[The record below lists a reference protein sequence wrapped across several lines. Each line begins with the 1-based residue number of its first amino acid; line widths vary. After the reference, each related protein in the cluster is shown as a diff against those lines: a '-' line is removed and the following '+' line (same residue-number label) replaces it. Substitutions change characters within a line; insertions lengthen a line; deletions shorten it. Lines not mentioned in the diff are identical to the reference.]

1 MKGYDGM
8 DFELTEEQSMIRDM
22 VRDFA
27 ENEIMPIAADIDKEG
42 RFPEENFKKM
52 GELGILGLPWPEKYG
67 GAGADTVCYAI
78 ATEQISRACGSHG
91 LSYAAH
97 VSLGSSPIYL
107 FGTEQQKKRY
117 LTPLARG
124 EWLGALGLTEP
135 EAGSDAGSTKTTAVL
150 DGNEW
155 VINGA
160 KSLITN
166 GPVAQIVIVVAKTD
180 PSASGSHGISTFIV
194 ETDVPG
200 FVVGKREDKMG
211 LKGCPTSQ
219 LFFEDCRIPKENL
232 LGKEGDGFK
241 QILEVL
247 DGGRISIGAMALGL
261 GQAAL
266 EAAVKY
272 AKERYQFSRPISRF
286 QAVQW
291 MIADAATRIEAAR
304 LLVYQ
309 AACLED
315 EGKRFTKEAAMGKLF
330 ASEAAELACFNALQI
345 HGGYGYTKDY
355 PVERFYRDNR
365 LTQIGEGTSEIQ
377 RLVIARHVLG
387 TR

>member
-1 MKGYDGM
+1 M
-8 DFELTEEQSMIRDM
+8 DFELTEEQSMIREM

-27 ENEIMPIAADIDKEG
+27 ENEIRPVAADVDKEG

-52 GELGILGLPWPEKYG
+52 GELGILGLPWPEEYG

-78 ATEQISRACGSHG
+78 ATEEISRACGSHG

-107 FGTEQQKKRY
+107 FGTEEQKKKY

-124 EWLGALGLTEP
+124 EGLGALGLTEP

-166 GPVAQIVIVVAKTD
+166 GPVARTVILVAKTD
-180 PSASGSHGISTFIV
+180 PSAKGSYGISTFIV
-194 ETDVPG
+194 ETDTPG
-200 FVVGKREDKMG
+200 FSIGKREDKMG

-219 LFFEDCRIPKENL
+219 LFFEDCRIPKANL

-247 DGGRISIGAMALGL
+247 DGGRISIGSMALGL

-266 EAAVKY
+266 EAAIEY
-272 AKERYQFSRPISRF
+272 AKERYQFGRPISRF

-291 MIADAATRIEAAR
+291 MIADAATRLEAAR
-304 LLVYQ
+304 LLVLK

-377 RLVIARHVLG
+377 RLVIARQMLKD
-387 TR
+387 R

>member
-1 MKGYDGM
+1 M
-8 DFELTEEQSMIRDM
+8 DFELTEEQQMIRET

-27 ENEIMPIAADIDKEG
+27 ENEIMPIAAEVDQEG
-42 RFPEENFKKM
+42 EFPAENFRRM
-52 GELGILGLPWPEKYG
+52 AELGLLGLPWPEEYG
-67 GAGADTVCYAI
+67 GAGGDTVSYAI
-78 ATEQISRACGSHG
+78 AAEEISRACGSHG

-97 VSLGSSPIYL
+97 ISLGSAPIFL
-107 FGTEQQKKRY
+107 FGTEEQKRKF

-124 EWLGALGLTEP
+124 DAIGALGLTEP

-155 VINGA
+155 VLNGA

-166 GPVAQIVIVVAKTD
+166 GPIAQIMIVIAKTD
-180 PSASGSHGISTFIV
+180 PSAGGSHGISSFIL
-194 ETDVPG
+194 ETDAPG
-200 FVVGKREDKMG
+200 FSVGKLEDKMG
-211 LKGCPTSQ
+211 LKGSPTSQ
-219 LFFEDCRIPKENL
+219 LFFEDCRIPKENI
-232 LGKEGDGFK
+232 LGKEGEGFR

-266 EAAVKY
+266 EAAITY
-272 AKERYQFSRPISRF
+272 ANERQQFGRPLARF
-286 QAVQW
+286 QAIQW
-291 MIADAATRIEAAR
+291 MIADAATQLEAAR
-304 LLVYQ
+304 LLVLK

-330 ASEAAELACFNALQI
+330 ASEAAELACFNAVQI
-345 HGGYGYTKDY
+345 HAGYGYTKDY

-377 RLVIARHVLG
+377 RLVIARQVLDS
-387 TR
+387 R

>member
-1 MKGYDGM
+1 M
-8 DFELTEEQSMIRDM
+8 DFQLTEEQQMIRDM

-27 ENEIMPIAADIDKEG
+27 ESEIMPIAAQIDKDG
-42 RFPEENFKKM
+42 QFPVDNFRKM
-52 GELGILGLPWPEKYG
+52 GGLGLLGVCWPEQYG
-67 GAGADTVCYAI
+67 GAGGDTVCYAL
-78 ATEQISRACGSHG
+78 ATEEISRACGSHG

-107 FGTEQQKKRY
+107 FGTEEQKKKY
-117 LTPLARG
+117 LVPLAKG
-124 EWLGALGLTEP
+124 DAIGALGLTEP

-150 DGNEW
+150 DGTQW

-166 GPVAQIVIVVAKTD
+166 GPVAQTVIVVAKTD
-180 PSASGSHGISTFIV
+180 PSAKGSRGISTFIV
-194 ETDVPG
+194 ETDTPG
-200 FVVGKREDKMG
+200 FSVGKIEDKMG
-211 LKGCPTSQ
+211 LRGSPTSQ
-219 LFFEDCRIPKENL
+219 LFFEDCKIPKDRL
-232 LGKEGDGFK
+232 LGKEGDGFR
-241 QILEVL
+241 QILKVL

-266 EAAVKY
+266 EAAMSY
-272 AKERYQFSRPISRF
+272 ARDRRQFGRPIAEF

-291 MIADAATRIEAAR
+291 MIADAATRLEAGR
-304 LLVYQ
+304 LLLLK

-315 EGKRFTKEAAMGKLF
+315 EGKKFTKEAAMGKLF
-330 ASEAAELACFNALQI
+330 ASEAAELACYNALQI
-345 HGGYGYTKDY
+345 HAGYGYTKDY

-377 RLVIARHVLG
+377 RLVIARQML
-387 TR
+387 RDQ

>member
-1 MKGYDGM
+1 M
-8 DFELTEEQSMIRDM
+8 DFQLSEEQRMIREM

-27 ENEIMPIAADIDKEG
+27 ENEIMPIASEIDREG
-42 RFPEENFKKM
+42 RFPFETFKKM
-52 GELGILGLPWPEKYG
+52 GELGIMGLPWPEEYG

-78 ATEQISRACGSHG
+78 AVEEISRACGSHG
-91 LSYAAH
+91 ISYAAH
-97 VSLGSSPIYL
+97 ISLGSSPIYL
-107 FGTEQQKKRY
+107 FGSEEQKRKY

-124 EWLGALGLTEP
+124 EAIGAFGLTEP
-135 EAGSDAGSTKTTAVL
+135 EAGSDAGSTKTTAVS

-166 GPVAQIVIVVAKTD
+166 GPIAGTVITAAKTD
-180 PSASGSHGISTFIV
+180 PSARGSHGISTFIV
-194 ETDVPG
+194 ETDRPG
-200 FVVGKREDKMG
+200 FSVGKEEDKFG
-211 LKGCPTSQ
+211 LRGSPTSQ
-219 LFFEDCRIPKENL
+219 LFYEECRIPKENL
-232 LGKEGDGFK
+232 LGKEGEGFG

-266 EAAVKY
+266 EASVKY
-272 AKERYQFSRPISRF
+272 AKERHQFERPIADF

-291 MIADAATRIEAAR
+291 MIADASTRLEAAR
-304 LLVYQ
+304 LLVYKS
-309 AACLED
+309 AYLED
-315 EGKRFTKEAAMGKLF
+315 QGKKFTKEAAMGKLF
-330 ASEAAELACFNALQI
+330 ASEAAELACFNAMQI
-345 HGGYGYTKDY
+345 YAGYGYTKDY

-377 RLVIARHVLG
+377 RLVIARQVLDA
-387 TR
+387 R

>member
-1 MKGYDGM
+1 M
-8 DFELTEEQSMIRDM
+8 DFQLGEEQRMIREM

-27 ENEIMPIAADIDKEG
+27 ENEIMPIASEIDREG
-42 RFPEENFKKM
+42 RFPFETFKKM
-52 GELGILGLPWPEKYG
+52 GELGIMGLPWPEEYG

-78 ATEQISRACGSHG
+78 AVEEISRACGSHG
-91 LSYAAH
+91 ISYAAH
-97 VSLGSSPIYL
+97 ISLGSSPIYL
-107 FGTEQQKKRY
+107 FGSEEQKRKY

-124 EWLGALGLTEP
+124 EAIGALGLTEP
-135 EAGSDAGSTKTTAVL
+135 EAGSDAGSTKTTAVS

-166 GPVAQIVIVVAKTD
+166 GPIAGTVITVAKTD
-180 PSASGSHGISTFIV
+180 PSARGSHGISTFIV
-194 ETDVPG
+194 ETDRPG
-200 FVVGKREDKMG
+200 FSVGKEEDKFG
-211 LKGCPTSQ
+211 LRGSPTSQ
-219 LFFEDCRIPKENL
+219 LFYEECRIPKENL
-232 LGKEGDGFK
+232 LGKEGEGFG

-266 EAAVKY
+266 EASVKY
-272 AKERYQFSRPISRF
+272 AKERHQFERPIADF

-291 MIADAATRIEAAR
+291 MIADASTRLEAAR
-304 LLVYQ
+304 LLVYKS
-309 AACLED
+309 ANWED
-315 EGKRFTKEAAMGKLF
+315 QGKKFTKEAAMGKLF
-330 ASEAAELACFNALQI
+330 ASEAAELACFNAMQI
-345 HGGYGYTKDY
+345 YAGYGYTKDY

-377 RLVIARHVLG
+377 RLVIARQVLG
-387 TR
+387 AR

>member
-1 MKGYDGM
+1 M
-8 DFELTEEQSMIRDM
+8 DFQLTEEQRMIQEM

-27 ENEIMPIAADIDKEG
+27 ENEIMPIAAKMDQEG
-42 RFPEENFKKM
+42 EFPSETFKKM
-52 GELGILGLPWPEKYG
+52 GELGILGLPWPEEYG

-78 ATEQISRACGSHG
+78 ATEEISRACGSHG

-97 VSLGSSPIYL
+97 ISLGSSPIYL
-107 FGTEQQKKRY
+107 FGTEEQKKKY

-124 EWLGALGLTEP
+124 EAIGALGLTEP

-150 DGNEW
+150 DGKEW

-166 GPVAQIVIVVAKTD
+166 GPVAEIAITVAKTD

-194 ETDVPG
+194 ETDRPG
-200 FVVGKREDKMG
+200 FSVGKVEDKFG
-211 LKGCPTSQ
+211 LRASPTSQ
-219 LFFEDCRIPKENL
+219 LFYEDCRIPKENL
-232 LGKEGDGFK
+232 LGKEGEGFR

-266 EAAVKY
+266 EASIKY
-272 AKERYQFSRPISRF
+272 AKERHQFGRPIGDF

-291 MIADAATRIEAAR
+291 MIADAATRMDAAR
-304 LLVYQ
+304 LLVYK
-309 AACLED
+309 AAYLED
-315 EGKRFTKEAAMGKLF
+315 QGKKFTKEAAMGKLF
-330 ASEAAELACFNALQI
+330 ASEAAELACYNAIQI
-345 HGGYGYTKDY
+345 HAGYGYTKDY
-355 PVERFYRDNR
+355 PVERYYRDNR

-377 RLVIARHVLG
+377 RLVIARQILDV
-387 TR
+387 R

>member
-1 MKGYDGM
+1 M
-8 DFELTEEQSMIRDM
+8 DFQLTEEQQMIRDM

-27 ENEIMPIAADIDKEG
+27 ESEIMPIAAEIDREG
-42 RFPEENFKKM
+42 RFPAENFKKM
-52 GELGILGLPWPEKYG
+52 AELGLLGVCWPEEYG
-67 GAGADTVCYAI
+67 GAGGDTVCYAI
-78 ATEQISRACGSHG
+78 ATEEISRACGSHG

-107 FGTEQQKKRY
+107 FGTEEQKKKY
-117 LTPLARG
+117 LVPLAKG
-124 EWLGALGLTEP
+124 EAIGALGLTEP
-135 EAGSDAGSTKTTAVL
+135 EAGSDAGSTKTTAVV
-150 DGNEW
+150 DGKHW

-166 GPVAQIVIVVAKTD
+166 GPVAETLIVVAKTD
-180 PSASGSHGISTFIV
+180 PSARGSRGISTFIV
-194 ETDVPG
+194 KADTPG
-200 FVVGKREDKMG
+200 FSVGKIEDKMG

-219 LFFEDCRIPKENL
+219 LFFEDCRIPKDQL

-241 QILEVL
+241 QILQVL
-247 DGGRISIGAMALGL
+247 DGGRISIGAMAVGL

-266 EAAVKY
+266 EAAISY
-272 AKERYQFSRPISRF
+272 ARDRQQFGRPIAEF

-291 MIADAATRIEAAR
+291 MLADAATRLEAGR
-304 LLVYQ
+304 LLLLK

-330 ASEAAELACFNALQI
+330 ASEAAELACYNALQI
-345 HGGYGYTKDY
+345 HAGYGYTKDY

-377 RLVIARHVLG
+377 RLVIARQML
-387 TR
+387 RNR

>member
-1 MKGYDGM
+1 M
-8 DFELTEEQSMIRDM
+8 DFQLTEEQRMIREM

-27 ENEIMPIAADIDKEG
+27 ENEIMPIASEIDKEG
-42 RFPEENFKKM
+42 RFPFETFKKM
-52 GELGILGLPWPEKYG
+52 GELGIMGLPWPEEYG

-78 ATEQISRACGSHG
+78 ATEEISRACGSHG

-107 FGTEQQKKRY
+107 FGTEEQKMRY

-124 EWLGALGLTEP
+124 EAFGALGLTEP
-135 EAGSDAGSTKTTAVL
+135 EAGSDAGGTRTTAVL

-166 GPVAQIVIVVAKTD
+166 GPIAATVITVAKTD
-180 PSASGSHGISTFIV
+180 PTARGSHGISTFIV
-194 ETDVPG
+194 EADRRG
-200 FVVGKREDKMG
+200 FKVGKEEDKFG
-211 LKGCPTSQ
+211 LRGTPTSQ
-219 LFFEDCRIPKENL
+219 LFYDDCRIPKENL
-232 LGKEGDGFK
+232 LGKEGEGFR
-241 QILEVL
+241 QIMEVL
-247 DGGRISIGAMALGL
+247 DGGRISIGAMAVGL

-266 EAAVKY
+266 EESIKY
-272 AKERYQFSRPISRF
+272 AKERHQFGRPIAAF

-291 MIADAATRIEAAR
+291 MIADAATRLEAAR
-304 LLVYQ
+304 LLVYK
-309 AACLED
+309 AAYLED
-315 EGKRFTKEAAMGKLF
+315 QGKRFTKEAAIGKLF
-330 ASEAAELACFNALQI
+330 ASEAAELACFNAMQI
-345 HGGYGYTKDY
+345 HAGYGYTKDY

-377 RLVIARHVLG
+377 RLVIARQVLG

>member
-1 MKGYDGM
+1 M
-8 DFELTEEQSMIRDM
+8 DFQLTEEQQMIQEM

-27 ENEIMPIAADIDKEG
+27 EKEIMPIAAEIDRDG
-42 RFPEENFKKM
+42 QFPAENFKRM
-52 GELGILGLPWPEKYG
+52 AEVGLLGLPWPEKYG
-67 GAGADTVCYAI
+67 GAGGDTVCYAI
-78 ATEQISRACGSHG
+78 ATEEISRACGSHG
-91 LSYAAH
+91 ISYAAH
-97 VSLGSSPIYL
+97 MSLGSSPIYL
-107 FGTEQQKKRY
+107 FGTEDQKKKY

-124 EWLGALGLTEP
+124 EGLGALGLTEP
-135 EAGSDAGSTKTTAVL
+135 EAGSDAGSIKTTAVL

-166 GPVAQIVIVVAKTD
+166 GPIAQIVIVVAKTD
-180 PSASGSHGISTFIV
+180 LSAGGSHGISTFIL
-194 ETDVPG
+194 ETDAAG
-200 FVVGKREDKMG
+200 FSVGKIEDKMG
-211 LKGCPTSQ
+211 LKASPTSQ

-232 LGKEGDGFK
+232 LGKEGDGFR
-241 QILEVL
+241 QILRVL

-266 EAAVKY
+266 EAGIRY
-272 AKERYQFSRPISRF
+272 AKERHQFGRPIADF
-286 QAVQW
+286 QGVQW
-291 MIADAATRIEAAR
+291 MIADAATRMAAGR
-304 LLVYQ
+304 LLVYK

-345 HGGYGYTKDY
+345 HAGYGYTKDY

-377 RLVIARHVLG
+377 RLVIARQVLDP
-387 TR
+387 R

>member
-1 MKGYDGM
+1 M
-8 DFELTEEQSMIRDM
+8 DFELTEEQRMIREM

-27 ENEIMPIAADIDKEG
+27 ENEIMPIASQVDKDG
-42 RFPEENFKKM
+42 QFPVETFKKM

-78 ATEQISRACGSHG
+78 ATEEISRACGSHG

-97 VSLGSSPIYL
+97 VSLGSAPIYL
-107 FGTEQQKKRY
+107 FGTEEQRTEY
-117 LTPLARG
+117 LTPLAKG
-124 EWLGALGLTEP
+124 QVLGALGLTEP
-135 EAGSDAGSTKTTAVL
+135 EAGSDAGATTTTAVL

-166 GPVAQIVIVVAKTD
+166 GPVAATVVTVAKTD
-180 PSASGSHGISTFIV
+180 PTARGSRGISTFIV
-194 ETDVPG
+194 ETDTPG
-200 FVVGKREDKMG
+200 FKVGKVEDKFG
-211 LKGCPTSQ
+211 LKGSPTSQ
-219 LFFEDCRIPKENL
+219 LFFEDCRIPKESL
-232 LGKEGDGFK
+232 LGSEGEGFK

-266 EAAVKY
+266 EASIKY
-272 AKERYQFSRPISRF
+272 ARERQQFGHPIAEF

-291 MIADAATRIEAAR
+291 MIADAATRLEAAR
-304 LLVYQ
+304 LLVYK
-309 AACLED
+309 AAYLEHQG
-315 EGKRFTKEAAMGKLF
+315 EKFTKEAAMGKLF
-330 ASEAAELACFNALQI
+330 ASEAAELACYNAMQI
-345 HGGYGYTKDY
+345 HAGYGYTKDY

-377 RLVIARHVLG
+377 RLVIARQILG

>member
-1 MKGYDGM
+1 M
-8 DFELTEEQSMIRDM
+8 DFQLTEEQQMIRDM

-27 ENEIMPIAADIDKEG
+27 ESEIMPIAAQIDKDG
-42 RFPEENFKKM
+42 QFPANNFKRM
-52 GELGILGLPWPEKYG
+52 GELGLLGLPWPEQYG
-67 GAGADTVCYAI
+67 GAGGDTVCYAI
-78 ATEQISRACGSHG
+78 ATEEISRACGSHG

-97 VSLGSSPIYL
+97 ISLGSSPIYL
-107 FGTEQQKKRY
+107 FGTEDQKKKY
-117 LTPLARG
+117 LVPLAKG
-124 EWLGALGLTEP
+124 EAIGALGLTEP

-150 DGNEW
+150 DGNHW

-166 GPVAQIVIVVAKTD
+166 GPIAQTVIVVARTD
-180 PSASGSHGISTFIV
+180 PSSRGSRGISTFIV
-194 ETDVPG
+194 ETDTPG
-200 FVVGKREDKMG
+200 FSVGKLEDKMG
-211 LKGCPTSQ
+211 LKGSPTSQ
-219 LFFEDCRIPKENL
+219 LFFEDCRIPKDHL

-241 QILEVL
+241 QILKVL

-266 EAAVKY
+266 EAAISY
-272 AKERYQFSRPISRF
+272 ARNRQQFGRPIAEF

-291 MIADAATRIEAAR
+291 MIADAATRLEAGR
-304 LLVYQ
+304 LLLLK

-315 EGKRFTKEAAMGKLF
+315 EGKKFTKEAAMGKLF
-330 ASEAAELACFNALQI
+330 ASEAAELACYNALQI
-345 HGGYGYTKDY
+345 HAGYGYTKDY

-377 RLVIARHVLG
+377 RLVIARQMLQN
-387 TR
+387 R

>member
-1 MKGYDGM
+1 M
-8 DFELTEEQSMIRDM
+8 DFEFTEEQQMIRDT

-27 ENEIMPIAADIDKEG
+27 ENEIMPIAADVDKEG

-52 GELGILGLPWPEKYG
+52 GELGILGLPWPEEYG

-78 ATEQISRACGSHG
+78 ATEEISRACGSHG

-97 VSLGSSPIYL
+97 VSLGSAPIYL
-107 FGTEQQKKRY
+107 FGTEEQKKKY
-117 LTPLARG
+117 LIPLARG
-124 EWLGALGLTEP
+124 EGLGAMGLTEP

-166 GPVAQIVIVVAKTD
+166 GPVARSVIVVAKTD
-180 PSASGSHGISTFIV
+180 PSAKGSYGISTFIV
-194 ETDVPG
+194 ETDTPG
-200 FVVGKREDKMG
+200 FVVGKHEDKMG
-211 LKGCPTSQ
+211 LRGCPTCQ
-219 LFFEDCRIPKENL
+219 LFFEDCRIPKANL
-232 LGKEGDGFK
+232 LGEEGDGFK

-266 EAAVKY
+266 EAAIKY
-272 AKERYQFSRPISRF
+272 ANERQQFGRPLARF
-286 QAVQW
+286 QAIQW
-291 MIADAATRIEAAR
+291 MIADAATQLEAAR
-304 LLVYQ
+304 LLVLK

-315 EGKRFTKEAAMGKLF
+315 EGKRFTKQAAMGKLF

-345 HGGYGYTKDY
+345 HAGYGYTKDY

-377 RLVIARHVLG
+377 RLVIARQILDS
-387 TR
+387 R

>member
-1 MKGYDGM
+1 
-8 DFELTEEQSMIRDM
+8 MIREM

-27 ENEIMPIAADIDKEG
+27 ENEIMPIAAEIDRDE
-42 RFPEENFKKM
+42 RFPFETFRKM
-52 GELGILGLPWPEKYG
+52 GKLGILGLPWPEKYG

-78 ATEQISRACGSHG
+78 ATEEISRACGSHG
-91 LSYAAH
+91 ISYAAH
-97 VSLGSSPIYL
+97 VSLGSSPISL
-107 FGTEQQKKRY
+107 FGTEEQKMKY
-117 LTPLARG
+117 LVPLARG
-124 EWLGALGLTEP
+124 EVFGALGLTEP
-135 EAGSDAGSTKTTAVL
+135 DAGSDAGGTKTTAVL

-166 GPVAQIVIVVAKTD
+166 GPIAGTVITVAKTD
-180 PSASGSHGISTFIV
+180 PDAPGSYGISLFIV
-194 ETDVPG
+194 ETDRPG
-200 FVVGKREDKMG
+200 FKVGKEEDKFG
-211 LKGCPTSQ
+211 LRASPTSQ
-219 LFFEDCRIPKENL
+219 LFYEDCRIPKENL
-232 LGKEGDGFK
+232 LGKEGEGFK

-266 EAAVKY
+266 EASIKY
-272 AKERYQFSRPISRF
+272 AKERYQFNRPIADF

-291 MIADAATRIEAAR
+291 MIADAVTELEAAR
-304 LLVYQ
+304 LLVYK
-309 AACLED
+309 AAYLED
-315 EGKRFTKEAAMGKLF
+315 QGKDFTKEAAMGKLF
-330 ASEAAELACFNALQI
+330 ASEAAELACFNAMQI
-345 HGGYGYTKDY
+345 HAGYGYTKDY

-377 RLVIARHVLG
+377 RLVIARQILD

>member
-1 MKGYDGM
+1 M
-8 DFELTEEQSMIRDM
+8 DFQLTEEQQMIRDM

-27 ENEIMPIAADIDKEG
+27 ENEIRPIAAQIDKDG
-42 RFPEENFKKM
+42 QFPADNFKRM
-52 GELGILGLPWPEKYG
+52 GELGLLGLPWPEQYG
-67 GAGADTVCYAI
+67 GAGGDTVCYAI
-78 ATEQISRACGSHG
+78 ATEEISRACGSHG

-97 VSLGSSPIYL
+97 ISLGSSPIYL
-107 FGTEQQKKRY
+107 FGTEEQKKKY
-117 LTPLARG
+117 LVPLAKG
-124 EWLGALGLTEP
+124 QAIGALGLTEP

-150 DGNEW
+150 DGNQW

-166 GPVAQIVIVVAKTD
+166 GPIAQTVIVVAKTD
-180 PSASGSHGISTFIV
+180 PSSRGSRGISTFIV
-194 ETDVPG
+194 ETDRPG
-200 FVVGKREDKMG
+200 FSVGKIEEKMG
-211 LKGCPTSQ
+211 LKGSPTSQ
-219 LFFEDCRIPKENL
+219 LFFEDCRIPKDHL

-247 DGGRISIGAMALGL
+247 DGGRISIGAMAMGL

-266 EAAVKY
+266 EAAIAY
-272 AKERYQFSRPISRF
+272 ARERHQFGRPIADF

-291 MIADAATRIEAAR
+291 MIADAATRLEAGR
-304 LLVYQ
+304 LLLLK

-315 EGKRFTKEAAMGKLF
+315 EGRTFTKEAAMGKLF
-330 ASEAAELACFNALQI
+330 ASEAAELACYNALQI
-345 HGGYGYTKDY
+345 HAGYGYTKDY

-377 RLVIARHVLG
+377 RLVIARQMLQD
-387 TR
+387 R

>member
-1 MKGYDGM
+1 M
-8 DFELTEEQSMIRDM
+8 DFELTEEQRMIREM

-27 ENEIMPIAADIDKEG
+27 ENEIMPTASEIDKEG
-42 RFPEENFKKM
+42 QFPSETFKKM
-52 GELGILGLPWPEKYG
+52 GELGILGLPWPEEYG

-78 ATEQISRACGSHG
+78 ATEEISRACGSHG

-107 FGTEQQKKRY
+107 FGNEQQKKKY

-124 EWLGALGLTEP
+124 KAMGALGLTEP
-135 EAGSDAGSTKTTAVL
+135 EAGSDAGATKTTAL
-150 DGNEW
+150 QDGNEW

-166 GPVAQIVIVVAKTD
+166 GPVAQIVITVAKTD
-180 PSASGSHGISTFIV
+180 PTASGSHGISTFIV
-194 ETDVPG
+194 ETDTPG
-200 FVVGKREDKMG
+200 FSVGKVEDKFG
-211 LKGCPTSQ
+211 LRACPTSQ
-219 LFFEDCRIPKENL
+219 LFYDDCRIPKENL
-232 LGKEGDGFK
+232 LGKEGEGFR

-266 EAAVKY
+266 EASIKY
-272 AKERYQFSRPISRF
+272 AKDRHQFGRPIANF
-286 QAVQW
+286 QAIQW
-291 MIADAATRIEAAR
+291 MLADAATRMEAAR
-304 LLVYQ
+304 LMVYK
-309 AACLED
+309 AAYLED
-315 EGKRFTKEAAMGKLF
+315 QGKRFTKEAAMGKLF
-330 ASEAAELACFNALQI
+330 ASEAAELACYNAIQI

-355 PVERFYRDNR
+355 AVERFYRDNR

-377 RLVIARHVLG
+377 RLVIARQVLG

>member
-1 MKGYDGM
+1 M
-8 DFELTEEQSMIRDM
+8 DFQLTEEQQMIRDM

-27 ENEIMPIAADIDKEG
+27 ESEIMPIAAQIDKDG
-42 RFPEENFKKM
+42 QFPAENFKRM
-52 GELGILGLPWPEKYG
+52 GELGLLGLPWPEQYG
-67 GAGADTVCYAI
+67 GAGGDTVCYAI
-78 ATEQISRACGSHG
+78 ATEEISRACGSHG

-107 FGTEQQKKRY
+107 FGTEEQKKKY
-117 LTPLARG
+117 LVPLAKG
-124 EWLGALGLTEP
+124 DAIGALGRTEP

-150 DGNEW
+150 DGNQW

-166 GPVAQIVIVVAKTD
+166 GPVAQTVIVVANTD
-180 PSASGSHGISTFIV
+180 ASSKGSRGISTFIV
-194 ETDVPG
+194 ETDTPG
-200 FVVGKREDKMG
+200 FSVGRIEDKMG
-211 LKGCPTSQ
+211 LKGSPTSQ
-219 LFFEDCRIPKENL
+219 LFFEDCRIPKDHL
-232 LGKEGDGFK
+232 LGKEGDGFR
-241 QILEVL
+241 QILKVL

-266 EAAVKY
+266 EAAISY
-272 AKERYQFSRPISRF
+272 ARDRHQFGRPIAEF

-291 MIADAATRIEAAR
+291 MIADAATRLEAGR
-304 LLVYQ
+304 LLLLK

-315 EGKRFTKEAAMGKLF
+315 EGKKFTKEAAMGKLF
-330 ASEAAELACFNALQI
+330 ASEAAELACYNALQI
-345 HGGYGYTKDY
+345 HAGYGYTKDY

-377 RLVIARHVLG
+377 RLVIARQMLENQ
-387 TR
+387 

>member
-1 MKGYDGM
+1 M
-8 DFELTEEQSMIRDM
+8 DFQLTEEQEMIRDM

-27 ENEIMPIAADIDKEG
+27 ENEIRPIAADVDKEG

-52 GELGILGLPWPEKYG
+52 GELGILGLPWPEEYG
-67 GAGADTVCYAI
+67 GADADTVCHAI
-78 ATEQISRACGSHG
+78 ATEEISRACGSHG

-107 FGTEQQKKRY
+107 FGTEEQKKKY

-124 EWLGALGLTEP
+124 EGLGALGLTEP

-166 GPVAQIVIVVAKTD
+166 GPVARTVILVAKTD
-180 PSASGSHGISTFIV
+180 PSAKGSYGISTFIV
-194 ETDVPG
+194 ETDTPG
-200 FVVGKREDKMG
+200 FSVGKIEDKMG

-219 LFFEDCRIPKENL
+219 LFFEDCRIPKANL

-241 QILEVL
+241 QILQVL
-247 DGGRISIGAMALGL
+247 DGGRISIGSMALGL

-266 EAAVKY
+266 EAAIEY
-272 AKERYQFSRPISRF
+272 AKERCQFGRPISRF

-291 MIADAATRIEAAR
+291 MIADAATRLEAAR
-304 LLVYQ
+304 LLVLK

-330 ASEAAELACFNALQI
+330 ASEAAELACYNALQI
-345 HGGYGYTKDY
+345 HAGYGYTKDY

-377 RLVIARHVLG
+377 RLVIARQLLKD
-387 TR
+387 R

>member
-1 MKGYDGM
+1 MN
-8 DFELTEEQSMIRDM
+8 FQLTEEQQMIRET

-27 ENEIMPIAADIDKEG
+27 ENEIMPIAAEVDQEG
-42 RFPEENFKKM
+42 KFPADNFRRM
-52 GELGILGLPWPEKYG
+52 AELGLLGLPWPEEYG
-67 GAGADTVCYAI
+67 GAGGDTVSYAI
-78 ATEQISRACGSHG
+78 AAEEISRACGSHG

-97 VSLGSSPIYL
+97 ISLGSAPIFL
-107 FGTEQQKKRY
+107 FGTEEQKRRF

-124 EWLGALGLTEP
+124 DAIGALGLTEP

-155 VINGA
+155 VLNGA

-166 GPVAQIVIVVAKTD
+166 GPIAQVVIVIAKTD
-180 PSASGSHGISTFIV
+180 PSAAGSHGISSFIL
-194 ETDVPG
+194 ETDAPG
-200 FVVGKREDKMG
+200 FSVGKLEDKMG
-211 LKGCPTSQ
+211 LKGSPTSQ
-219 LFFEDCRIPKENL
+219 LFFEDCRIPKENI
-232 LGKEGDGFK
+232 LGKEGEGFR

-261 GQAAL
+261 GRAAL
-266 EAAVKY
+266 EAAIKY
-272 AKERYQFSRPISRF
+272 ANERQQFGRPLARF
-286 QAVQW
+286 QAIQW
-291 MIADAATRIEAAR
+291 MIADAATQLEAAR
-304 LLVYQ
+304 LLVLK

-330 ASEAAELACFNALQI
+330 ASEAAELACYNALQI
-345 HGGYGYTKDY
+345 HAGYGYTKDY

-377 RLVIARHVLG
+377 RLVIARQVLDS
-387 TR
+387 R

>member
-1 MKGYDGM
+1 M
-8 DFELTEEQSMIRDM
+8 DFQLTEEQQMIRDM

-27 ENEIMPIAADIDKEG
+27 ENEIRPIAAQIDKDG
-42 RFPEENFKKM
+42 QFPAKNFKRM
-52 GELGILGLPWPEKYG
+52 GELGLLGLPWPEQYG
-67 GAGADTVCYAI
+67 GAGGDTVCYAI
-78 ATEQISRACGSHG
+78 ATEEISRACGSHG

-97 VSLGSSPIYL
+97 ISLGSSPIYL
-107 FGTEQQKKRY
+107 FGTEEQKKKY
-117 LTPLARG
+117 LVPLAKG
-124 EWLGALGLTEP
+124 QAIGALGLTEP

-150 DGNEW
+150 DGNQW

-166 GPVAQIVIVVAKTD
+166 GPIAQTVIVVAKTD
-180 PSASGSHGISTFIV
+180 PSSRGSRGISTFIV
-194 ETDVPG
+194 ETDRPG
-200 FVVGKREDKMG
+200 FSVGKIEEKMG
-211 LKGCPTSQ
+211 LKGSPTSQ
-219 LFFEDCRIPKENL
+219 LFFEDCRIPKDHL

-247 DGGRISIGAMALGL
+247 DGGRISIGAMAMGL

-266 EAAVKY
+266 EAAIAY
-272 AKERYQFSRPISRF
+272 ARERHQFGRPIADF

-291 MIADAATRIEAAR
+291 MIADAATRLEAGR
-304 LLVYQ
+304 LLLLK

-315 EGKRFTKEAAMGKLF
+315 EGRTFTKEAAMGKLF
-330 ASEAAELACFNALQI
+330 ASEAAELACYNALQI
-345 HGGYGYTKDY
+345 HAGYGYTKDY

-377 RLVIARHVLG
+377 RLVIARQMLQN
-387 TR
+387 R

>member
-1 MKGYDGM
+1 M
-8 DFELTEEQSMIRDM
+8 DFELTEEQNMIREM

-27 ENEIMPIAADIDKEG
+27 ENEIMPIAAEVDKEG
-42 RFPEENFKKM
+42 RFPEQNFKKM
-52 GELGILGLPWPEKYG
+52 GELGLLGLPWPEKYG
-67 GAGADTVCYAI
+67 GAGGDTVCYAI
-78 ATEQISRACGSHG
+78 ATEEISRACGSHG

-107 FGTEQQKKRY
+107 FGTEEQKKKF
-117 LTPLARG
+117 LAPLARG

-135 EAGSDAGSTKTTAVL
+135 EAGSDAGSTKATAVL

-166 GPVAQIVIVVAKTD
+166 GPVAHIVIVVAKTD
-180 PSASGSHGISTFIV
+180 PSARGSHGISSFIL
-194 ETDVPG
+194 ETDTPG
-200 FVVGKREDKMG
+200 FSVGKIEDKMG
-211 LKGCPTSQ
+211 LKGTPTSQ

-272 AKERYQFSRPISRF
+272 AKERYQFSRPISEF

-304 LLVYQ
+304 LLVHK

-330 ASEAAELACFNALQI
+330 ASEGAELACFNALQI
-345 HGGYGYTKDY
+345 HAGYGYTKDY

-377 RLVIARHVLG
+377 RLVIARQVLG
-387 TR
+387 RP

>member
-1 MKGYDGM
+1 M
-8 DFELTEEQSMIRDM
+8 DFRLSEEQRMIREM

-27 ENEIMPIAADIDKEG
+27 ENEIMPIASEIDREG
-42 RFPEENFKKM
+42 RFPFETFKKM
-52 GELGILGLPWPEKYG
+52 GDLGIMGLPWPEEYG

-78 ATEQISRACGSHG
+78 AVEEISRACGSHG
-91 LSYAAH
+91 ISYAAH
-97 VSLGSSPIYL
+97 ISLGSSPIYL
-107 FGTEQQKKRY
+107 FGSEEQKRKY

-124 EWLGALGLTEP
+124 EAIGALGLTEP

-166 GPVAQIVIVVAKTD
+166 GPLAETVITVAKTD
-180 PSASGSHGISTFIV
+180 PSAPGSHGISTFIV
-194 ETDVPG
+194 ETDRPG
-200 FVVGKREDKMG
+200 FSVGKEEDKFG
-211 LKGCPTSQ
+211 LRGSPTSQ
-219 LFFEDCRIPKENL
+219 LFYEECRIPKENL
-232 LGKEGDGFK
+232 LGKGGEGFG

-266 EAAVKY
+266 EASVKY
-272 AKERYQFSRPISRF
+272 AKERHQFGRPSADF

-291 MIADAATRIEAAR
+291 MIADAATRLEAAR
-304 LLVYQ
+304 LLVYKS
-309 AACLED
+309 AYLED
-315 EGKRFTKEAAMGKLF
+315 QGKKFTKEAAMGKLF
-330 ASEAAELACFNALQI
+330 ASEAAELACFNAMQI
-345 HGGYGYTKDY
+345 YAGYGYTKDY

-377 RLVIARHVLG
+377 RLVIARQVLG
-387 TR
+387 AR